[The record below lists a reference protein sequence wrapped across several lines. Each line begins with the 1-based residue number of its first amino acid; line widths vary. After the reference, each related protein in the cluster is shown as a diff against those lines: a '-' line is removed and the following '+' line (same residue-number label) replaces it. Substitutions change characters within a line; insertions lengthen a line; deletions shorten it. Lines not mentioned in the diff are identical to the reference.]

1 MALPRLK
8 APILTA
14 ETRFGASDA
23 ASITR
28 IWSGGTMAKVATP
41 HRKIV
46 TAAARGEY
54 IVIANSRSIAASPA
68 SETISVRS
76 IERSEEHTSEP
87 QSLMRQSYAVFCLKK
102 KQITHTLSSH
112 IRYANICYSPSIDCF
127 V

>member
-1 MALPRLK
+1 MLTYVIHLVLIVLFEGYGDHRDHIVLTHSSPPRRSSDL
-8 APILTA
+8 
-14 ETRFGASDA
+14 FGASDA

-76 IERSEEHTSEP
+76 IERSAKTPPSQLP
-87 QSLMRQSYAVFCLKK
+87 AV
-102 KQITHTLSSH
+102 
-112 IRYANICYSPSIDCF
+112 RPRP
-127 V
+127 